1 LLSRYAALHEVGAL
15 HAGGV
20 LPVALQRWI
29 RGDGPEEER
38 VARSRAADAE
48 LQALRGC
55 TAAWQGD
62 AASRRWQRLLAEVA
76 QSDAERDL
84 LVLLAALDLSPR
96 TSATVRLL
104 SGWADAAGLERS
116 FAQAVL
122 DPLEQQPQLVAEI
135 LRADHPLAQ
144 RGVLRGLDDR
154 PEHRVQFLDLA
165 PAVLTWLAHG
175 PQAACRGRDHLNWLE
190 PGELAGPEALLL
202 AEPLLQADVGR
213 AVAQAEKLG
222 GAPAKI
228 NHVGFAG
235 SSNWVAN
242 QGGAR
247 TGPEATAAVVE
258 DRTAATTPSC
268 AQSGESGPRLRI
280 ASPTPEDALL
290 LARGAAAVWQ
300 RGLVAVDALS
310 AMRRNPGEPAW
321 LDGEA
326 LLGVLRDGAL
336 LAVLQDAALLVRGLG
351 GDDGSRALDL
361 TAAVRLLQPLPFPV
375 LIEDSAIADVTTVA
389 TGLGRELRAVA
400 VDSSFPDRHQRLS
413 LWQALLNPDESLDLA
428 DLVRLA
434 AFPLT
439 PAQIAGVCVE
449 RRRSAGGLAD
459 LEQSAEACRIRVGHR
474 VGEVAQRVTQTAKWD
489 QVVLPAPVLTVVKE
503 MVAFAKHGE
512 KVLGDWGFAARY
524 HYGLGLTALFS
535 GPPGTGKTM
544 LAGLISRELGLD
556 LFRIDLSRVLSKYI
570 GETEQRLG
578 RLFEEGKRGG
588 VALLFDEADSLFAR
602 RTEVKSSVDRYA
614 NLEVNF
620 LLQKMEEYSGVVILT
635 TNFADSIDEAF
646 KRRIR
651 FHAQFPMP
659 NQEERE
665 QLWTAMIPPK
675 APIQDEVAFDL
686 LAKAYEFSGGE
697 IKNAVL
703 RAAFYAAVEDS
714 PLTLELLDRAAQ
726 AECQERGRLV
736 LRTAASLQW

>member
-1 LLSRYAALHEVGAL
+1 VAVSAQVAPAPAQPKAAADGLRWARALLSRYAALHEVGAL

-222 GAPAKI
+222 GA
-228 NHVGFAG
+228 
-235 SSNWVAN
+235 
-242 QGGAR
+242 
-247 TGPEATAAVVE
+247 
-258 DRTAATTPSC
+258 
-268 AQSGESGPRLRI
+268 PRLRI

>member
-1 LLSRYAALHEVGAL
+1 MHT
-15 HAGGV
+15 GGV
-20 LPVALQRWI
+20 LPVELQRWL
-29 RGDGPEEER
+29 RGDAPAEER
-38 VARSRAADAE
+38 VSRSRAANAE
-48 LQALRGC
+48 LTALRSCSG
-55 TAAWQGD
+55 TWGLANDSNAETQGN
-62 AASRRWQRLLAEVA
+62 RRWERLIGQVA
-76 QSDAERDL
+76 TSDAERDL
-84 LVLLAALDLSPR
+84 LILVAAVDLSPR
-96 TSATVRLL
+96 TAATVRLL

-122 DPLEQQPQLVAEI
+122 DPHEQNPEVAAEI
-135 LRADHPLAQ
+135 LRSDHPLAQ
-144 RGVLRGLDDR
+144 RGVLRGLDDG

-175 PQAACRGRDHLNWLE
+175 PEAACRGRDHLKWFDSEGLME
-190 PGELAGPEALLL
+190 VDG
-202 AEPLLQADVGR
+202 PLLNHPLLRADVDKALVLLDRQGSPPADGR
-213 AVAQAEKLG
+213 
-222 GAPAKI
+222 
-228 NHVGFAG
+228 
-235 SSNWVAN
+235 
-242 QGGAR
+242 QGENIPQGNVISA
-247 TGPEATAAVVE
+247 
-258 DRTAATTPSC
+258 
-268 AQSGESGPRLRI
+268 PRLRI
-280 ASPTPEDALL
+280 RTSTPDDALL
-290 LARGAAAVWQ
+290 LARGVAAQ
-300 RGLVAVDALS
+300 RRSGLVTVDAMS

-326 LLGVLRDGAL
+326 LIGILRDGAL
-336 LAVLQDAALLVRGLG
+336 LAVLQDAVLLVRGLG

-361 TAAVRLLQPLPFPV
+361 TTAVRLLQPLPLVV
-375 LIEDSAIADVTTVA
+375 LIEDSSVADVTSVA
-389 TGLGRELRAVA
+389 TGLGRELGAAA
-400 VDSSFPDRHQRLS
+400 VDSTFPDRVQRLD
-413 LWQALLNPDESLDLA
+413 LWTALLAPAEQIDHAQLL
-428 DLVRLA
+428 RLA

-439 PAQIAGVCVE
+439 PAQIGGVWRE
-449 RRRSAGGLAD
+449 RRRSEGGVAD
-459 LEQSAEACRIRVGHR
+459 VEATAEACRIRVGHR
-474 VGEVAQRVTQTAKWD
+474 VGEVAQRVTQTAKWE
-489 QVVLPAPVLTVVKE
+489 QVVLPDPVLTVVKE

-512 KVLGDWGFAARY
+512 KVLIDWGFAARY

-544 LAGLISRELGLD
+544 LAGLIARELGLD

-665 QLWTAMIPPK
+665 QLWSAMLPPK
-675 APIQDEVAFDL
+675 APVEVDLPFDL

-703 RAAFYAAVEDS
+703 RAAFYAAVADS

>member
-1 LLSRYAALHEVGAL
+1 MAVSAQVAPAPAQPKAAADGLRWARALLSRYAALHEVGAL

-104 SGWADAAGLERS
+104 SGWSDAAGLERS

-175 PQAACRGRDHLNWLE
+175 PSAACRGRDHLNWLE

-222 GAPAKI
+222 GAP
-228 NHVGFAG
+228 
-235 SSNWVAN
+235 
-242 QGGAR
+242 
-247 TGPEATAAVVE
+247 
-258 DRTAATTPSC
+258 
-268 AQSGESGPRLRI
+268 RLRI

-300 RGLVAVDALS
+300 RGLVTVDALS

-326 LLGVLRDGAL
+326 LLAVLRDGAL

-351 GDDGSRALDL
+351 SDDGSRALDL
-361 TAAVRLLQPLPFPV
+361 TAAVRLLQPLPLPV

-400 VDSSFPDRHQRLS
+400 VDSSFPDRHQRLG
-413 LWQALLNPDESLDLA
+413 LWQALLNPDESLDLS

-459 LEQSAEACRIRVGHR
+459 LDQSAEACRIRVGHR

-512 KVLGDWGFAARY
+512 KVLGEWGFAARY

-544 LAGLISRELGLD
+544 LAGLIARELGLD

-675 APIQDEVAFDL
+675 APIHDEVAFDL

>member
-1 LLSRYAALHEVGAL
+1 MHEVGGL
-15 HAGGV
+15 HSGGV
-20 LPVALQRWI
+20 LPVELQRWL
-29 RGDGPEEER
+29 RGDGPAEER
-38 VARSRAADAE
+38 VSRSRAAHAE
-48 LQALRGC
+48 LAALRTC
-55 TAAWQGD
+55 CNNWSLPVEPNAESQGN
-62 AASRRWQRLLAEVA
+62 RRWQRLIGQVA
-76 QSDAERDL
+76 TCDAERDL
-84 LVLLAALDLSPR
+84 LVLLAAIDLSPR
-96 TSATVRLL
+96 TAATVRLL
-104 SGWADAAGLERS
+104 SGWSDAAGLERS

-122 DPLEQQPQLVAEI
+122 DPQEQNPEVAAEI
-135 LRADHPLAQ
+135 LRSDHPLAQ
-144 RGVLRGLDDR
+144 RGVLRGLDDG

-175 PQAACRGRDHLNWLE
+175 PDAACRGRDHLKWFDPHRQAE
-190 PGELAGPEALLL
+190 TEGPLL
-202 AEPLLQADVGR
+202 AHPLLQDDVAKAMALLDRGTEP
-213 AVAQAEKLG
+213 AQ
-222 GAPAKI
+222 
-228 NHVGFAG
+228 N
-235 SSNWVAN
+235 ST
-242 QGGAR
+242 QGNVISA
-247 TGPEATAAVVE
+247 
-258 DRTAATTPSC
+258 
-268 AQSGESGPRLRI
+268 PRLRI
-280 ASPTPEDALL
+280 RTSTPDDALL
-290 LARGAAAVWQ
+290 LARGVAAKRSA
-300 RGLVAVDALS
+300 GLVTVDAMS
-310 AMRRNPGEPAW
+310 AMRRQPGEPAW

-326 LLGVLRDGAL
+326 LIGVLRDGAL
-336 LAVLQDAALLVRGLG
+336 LAVLQDAVLLVRGLG

-361 TAAVRLLQPLPFPV
+361 TTAVRLLQPLPLPV
-375 LIEDSAIADVTTVA
+375 LIEDSSVADVTSVA
-389 TGLGRELRAVA
+389 TGLGRELGAAA
-400 VDSSFPDRHQRLS
+400 VDSTFPDRVQRLD
-413 LWQALLNPDESLDLA
+413 LWTALLAPAEQLEQAKL
-428 DLVRLA
+428 LRLA

-439 PAQIAGVCVE
+439 PAQIGGVCQE
-449 RRRSAGGLAD
+449 RRRSEGGLSDVEAT
-459 LEQSAEACRIRVGHR
+459 AEACRVRVGHR

-489 QVVLPAPVLTVVKE
+489 QVVLPDPVLTVVKE

-512 KVLGDWGFAARY
+512 KVLIDWGFAARY

-544 LAGLISRELGLD
+544 LAGLIARELGLD

-659 NQEERE
+659 NQDERE
-665 QLWTAMIPPK
+665 LLWSAMLPPK
-675 APIQDEVAFDL
+675 APVEEDLPFDL

-703 RAAFYAAVEDS
+703 RAAFYAAVADS

-736 LRTAASLQW
+736 LRTATSLQW

>member
-1 LLSRYAALHEVGAL
+1 MAVSAQVAPAPAQPKAAADGLRWARALLSRYAALHEVGAL

-55 TAAWQGD
+55 TSAWQGD

-104 SGWADAAGLERS
+104 SGWSDAAGLERS

-175 PQAACRGRDHLNWLE
+175 PSAACRGRDHLNWLE

-213 AVAQAEKLG
+213 AVVQAEKLG
-222 GAPAKI
+222 G
-228 NHVGFAG
+228 
-235 SSNWVAN
+235 S
-242 QGGAR
+242 
-247 TGPEATAAVVE
+247 
-258 DRTAATTPSC
+258 
-268 AQSGESGPRLRI
+268 PRLRI

-300 RGLVAVDALS
+300 RGLVTVDALS

-321 LDGEA
+321 LDGDA

-361 TAAVRLLQPLPFPV
+361 TAAVRLLQPLPLPV

-413 LWQALLNPDESLDLA
+413 LWQALLNPDESLDLS

-459 LEQSAEACRIRVGHR
+459 LDQSAEACRIRVGHR

-544 LAGLISRELGLD
+544 LAGLIARELGLD

-675 APIQDEVAFDL
+675 APIHDEVAFDL

>member
-1 LLSRYAALHEVGAL
+1 
-15 HAGGV
+15 
-20 LPVALQRWI
+20 
-29 RGDGPEEER
+29 
-38 VARSRAADAE
+38 
-48 LQALRGC
+48 
-55 TAAWQGD
+55 
-62 AASRRWQRLLAEVA
+62 
-76 QSDAERDL
+76 
-84 LVLLAALDLSPR
+84 
-96 TSATVRLL
+96 
-104 SGWADAAGLERS
+104 
-116 FAQAVL
+116 
-122 DPLEQQPQLVAEI
+122 
-135 LRADHPLAQ
+135 
-144 RGVLRGLDDR
+144 
-154 PEHRVQFLDLA
+154 
-165 PAVLTWLAHG
+165 
-175 PQAACRGRDHLNWLE
+175 
-190 PGELAGPEALLL
+190 LAGPEALLL

-222 GAPAKI
+222 GA
-228 NHVGFAG
+228 
-235 SSNWVAN
+235 
-242 QGGAR
+242 
-247 TGPEATAAVVE
+247 
-258 DRTAATTPSC
+258 
-268 AQSGESGPRLRI
+268 PRLRI

>member
-1 LLSRYAALHEVGAL
+1 MHG
-15 HAGGV
+15 GGV
-20 LPVALQRWI
+20 LPVELQRWL
-29 RGDGPEEER
+29 RGDGPAEER
-38 VARSRAADAE
+38 VSRSRAAHAE
-48 LQALRGC
+48 LTALRAC
-55 TAAWQGD
+55 TTAWGLSDGTSNDSQGNL
-62 AASRRWQRLLAEVA
+62 RWQRLIGQVA
-76 QSDAERDL
+76 GSDAERDL
-84 LVLLAALDLSPR
+84 LVLLAAVDLSPR
-96 TSATVRLL
+96 TAATVRLL

-122 DPLEQQPQLVAEI
+122 DPQEQNPEVAAEI
-135 LRADHPLAQ
+135 LRSDHPLAQ
-144 RGVLRGLDDR
+144 RGVLRGLDDG

-175 PQAACRGRDHLNWLE
+175 PEAACRGRDHLKWFDPSRQAESEGPL
-190 PGELAGPEALLL
+190 LAHPLILADVSKAMALLDRPDSAHQNRTVEQNST
-202 AEPLLQADVGR
+202 AEQ
-213 AVAQAEKLG
+213 
-222 GAPAKI
+222 
-228 NHVGFAG
+228 N
-235 SSNWVAN
+235 ST
-242 QGGAR
+242 QGNVISA
-247 TGPEATAAVVE
+247 
-258 DRTAATTPSC
+258 
-268 AQSGESGPRLRI
+268 PRLRI
-280 ASPTPEDALL
+280 RTSTPDDALL
-290 LARGAAAVWQ
+290 LARGIAA
-300 RGLVAVDALS
+300 RRGSGLVTVDAMS

-321 LDGEA
+321 LDGDA
-326 LLGVLRDGAL
+326 LIHVLRDGAL
-336 LAVLQDAALLVRGLG
+336 LAVLQDAVLLVRGLG

-361 TAAVRLLQPLPFPV
+361 TTAVRLLQPLPLAV
-375 LIEDSAIADVTTVA
+375 LIEDSSVADVTSVA
-389 TGLGRELRAVA
+389 TGLGRELGAAA
-400 VDSSFPDRHQRLS
+400 VDSTFPDRVQRLD
-413 LWQALLNPDESLDLA
+413 LWTALLAPAEGLAPEDL
-428 DLVRLA
+428 LRLA

-439 PAQIAGVCVE
+439 PAQIGGVWQE
-449 RRRSAGGLAD
+449 RRRSEGGVQDVEAT
-459 LEQSAEACRIRVGHR
+459 AEACRVRVGHR
-474 VGEVAQRVTQTAKWD
+474 VGEVAQRVTQTAKWE
-489 QVVLPAPVLTVVKE
+489 QVVLPDPVLTVVKE

-512 KVLGDWGFAARY
+512 TVLIDWGFAARY

-544 LAGLISRELGLD
+544 LAGLIARELGLD

-665 QLWTAMIPPK
+665 LLWSAMLPPK
-675 APIQDEVAFDL
+675 APVESDLPFDL

-703 RAAFYAAVEDS
+703 RAAFYAAVADS

>member
-1 LLSRYAALHEVGAL
+1 MAVPAQPTPAPAQPKAAADGLRWARALLSRYAALHEVGAL

-104 SGWADAAGLERS
+104 SGWSDAAGLERS

-122 DPLEQQPQLVAEI
+122 DPLEQQLQLVAEI

-175 PQAACRGRDHLNWLE
+175 PSAACRGRDHLNWLE

-202 AEPLLQADVGR
+202 AEPLLQADVDR

-222 GAPAKI
+222 GA
-228 NHVGFAG
+228 
-235 SSNWVAN
+235 
-242 QGGAR
+242 
-247 TGPEATAAVVE
+247 
-258 DRTAATTPSC
+258 
-268 AQSGESGPRLRI
+268 PRLRI

-300 RGLVAVDALS
+300 RGLVTVDALS

-413 LWQALLNPDESLDLA
+413 LWQALLNPDESLDLS

-459 LEQSAEACRIRVGHR
+459 LDQSAEACRIRVGHR

-544 LAGLISRELGLD
+544 LAGLIARELGLD

-675 APIQDEVAFDL
+675 APIHDEVAFDL

>member
-1 LLSRYAALHEVGAL
+1 MAVSAQVAPAPAQPKAAADGLRWARALLSRYAALHEVGAL

-104 SGWADAAGLERS
+104 SGWSDAAGLERS

-175 PQAACRGRDHLNWLE
+175 PSAACRGRDHLNWLE

-222 GAPAKI
+222 GAP
-228 NHVGFAG
+228 
-235 SSNWVAN
+235 
-242 QGGAR
+242 
-247 TGPEATAAVVE
+247 
-258 DRTAATTPSC
+258 
-268 AQSGESGPRLRI
+268 RLRI

-300 RGLVAVDALS
+300 RGLVTVDALS

-326 LLGVLRDGAL
+326 LLAVLRDGAL

-361 TAAVRLLQPLPFPV
+361 TAAVRLLQPLPLPV

-400 VDSSFPDRHQRLS
+400 VDSSFPDRHQRLG
-413 LWQALLNPDESLDLA
+413 LWQALLNPDESLDLS

-459 LEQSAEACRIRVGHR
+459 LDQSAEACRIRVGHR

-512 KVLGDWGFAARY
+512 KVLGEWGFAARY

-544 LAGLISRELGLD
+544 LAGLIARELGLD

-675 APIQDEVAFDL
+675 APIHDEVAFDL

>member
-1 LLSRYAALHEVGAL
+1 MRAVGPTLPSPIQAKAAADALRWTRALLSRYAALHEVGGM
-15 HAGGV
+15 HSGGV
-20 LPVALQRWI
+20 LPVELQRWL
-29 RGDGPEEER
+29 RGDGPAEER
-38 VARSRAADAE
+38 VSRSRAANAE
-48 LQALRGC
+48 LAALRAC
-55 TAAWQGD
+55 TSHWGPCNDAGQEGQGN
-62 AASRRWQRLLAEVA
+62 RRWHRLISEVA
-76 QSDAERDL
+76 SCDAERDL
-84 LVLLAALDLSPR
+84 LVLLAAVDLSPR
-96 TSATVRLL
+96 TAATVRLL

-122 DPLEQQPQLVAEI
+122 DPQEQYPEVAAEI
-135 LRADHPLAQ
+135 LRSDHPLAQ
-144 RGVLRGLDDR
+144 RGVLRGLDDG

-175 PQAACRGRDHLNWLE
+175 PEAACRGRDHLKWFDPDRQAE
-190 PGELAGPEALLL
+190 TEAPLL
-202 AEPLLQADVGR
+202 AHPLLQADV
-213 AVAQAEKLG
+213 AKAMALLTAQGNVISA
-222 GAPAKI
+222 
-228 NHVGFAG
+228 
-235 SSNWVAN
+235 
-242 QGGAR
+242 
-247 TGPEATAAVVE
+247 
-258 DRTAATTPSC
+258 
-268 AQSGESGPRLRI
+268 PRLRI
-280 ASPTPEDALL
+280 RTSTPDDALL
-290 LARGAAAVWQ
+290 LARGISAQ
-300 RGLVAVDALS
+300 RASGLVTVDAMS

-326 LLGVLRDGAL
+326 LIAVLRDGAL
-336 LAVLQDAALLVRGLG
+336 LAVLQDAVLLVRGLG

-361 TAAVRLLQPLPFPV
+361 TTAVRLLQPLPLVV
-375 LIEDSAIADVTTVA
+375 LIEDSSVADVTSVA
-389 TGLGRELRAVA
+389 TGLGRELGAAA
-400 VDSSFPDRHQRLS
+400 VDSTFPDRVQRLD
-413 LWQALLNPDESLDLA
+413 LWTALLAPAEQIEPAQLL
-428 DLVRLA
+428 RLA

-439 PAQIAGVCVE
+439 PAQIGGVCQE
-449 RRRSAGGLAD
+449 RRRSDGGLAD
-459 LEQSAEACRIRVGHR
+459 VEATAEACRVRVGHR
-474 VGEVAQRVTQTAKWD
+474 VGEVAQRVTQTANWE
-489 QVVLPAPVLTVVKE
+489 QVVLPDPVLTVVKE

-512 KVLGDWGFAARY
+512 KVLIDWGFAARY

-544 LAGLISRELGLD
+544 LAGLIARELGLD

-659 NQEERE
+659 NQDERE
-665 QLWTAMIPPK
+665 LLWSAMLPPL
-675 APIQDEVAFDL
+675 APVEDDLPFDL

-703 RAAFYAAVEDS
+703 RAAFYAAVADS

>member
-1 LLSRYAALHEVGAL
+1 MAVSAQVAPAPAQPKAAADGLRWARALLSRYAALHEVGAL

-55 TAAWQGD
+55 TSAWQGD

-104 SGWADAAGLERS
+104 SGWSDAAGLERS

-135 LRADHPLAQ
+135 LRADHPMAQ

-175 PQAACRGRDHLNWLE
+175 PSAACRGRDHLNWLE

-222 GAPAKI
+222 GAP
-228 NHVGFAG
+228 
-235 SSNWVAN
+235 
-242 QGGAR
+242 
-247 TGPEATAAVVE
+247 
-258 DRTAATTPSC
+258 
-268 AQSGESGPRLRI
+268 RLRI

-300 RGLVAVDALS
+300 RGLVTVDALS

-321 LDGEA
+321 LDGDA

-361 TAAVRLLQPLPFPV
+361 TAAVRLLQPLPLPV

-413 LWQALLNPDESLDLA
+413 LWQALLNPDESLDLS

-459 LEQSAEACRIRVGHR
+459 LDQSAEACRIRVGHR